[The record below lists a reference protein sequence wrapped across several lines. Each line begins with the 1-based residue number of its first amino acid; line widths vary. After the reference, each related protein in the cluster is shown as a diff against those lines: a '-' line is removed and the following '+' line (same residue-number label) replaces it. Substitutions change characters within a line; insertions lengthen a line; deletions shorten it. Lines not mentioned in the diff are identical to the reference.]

1 MSDLQL
7 LTFGSAVSFVTLAG
21 AYVFL
26 RERWLASHRAER
38 ARVRRERDRQQ
49 RRRVHDSA

>member
-7 LTFGSAVSFVTLAG
+7 LTFGASVSFIVVAG

-26 RERWLASHRAER
+26 RERWLASHRVARER
-38 ARVRRERDRQQ
+38 ARRARRSD
-49 RRRVHDSA
+49 RRVRTTS